1 MDVRS
6 DVVTSLYRQNAGFSL
21 DRSFYAAEEVHR
33 LDLDTVFYREWLFV
47 GHECELPDSGS
58 YLTLQLGD
66 YPLLIVR
73 DACGTIRAFHNA
85 CRHRGSRLC
94 SADRGKVAKLVC
106 PYHQWTYEL
115 DGRLLFARDMGPE
128 FEAERFGL
136 KPVHCET
143 LAGYVFV
150 CLAETPPDFASF
162 RAMAEPYLA
171 PHGLADAKV
180 AYETMIVE
188 KGNWKLVWENN
199 RECYHCAGN
208 HPELCR
214 TFPDTPTLT
223 SPTGD
228 VADPV
233 VLRLWERCR
242 SLALPSGFAISDDAQ
257 YRLTRLPLLR
267 DAESYTLSGKRAVK
281 RPLSASVDA
290 SDIGALLLYHY
301 PSTWNHVLV
310 DHAVSFRVVPLGPQ
324 ETAVTTKWLV
334 HKDAVEG
341 VDYDRKTL
349 TEVWEA
355 TNDQDRQV
363 VEENQRGINS
373 PAYEPGPYSP
383 VHEAGVIQF
392 VDWYRGILE
401 QRLREDAPAATRVA

>member
-1 MDVRS
+1 MDMRN
-6 DVVTSLYRQNAGFSL
+6 DVVASLYRQNAGFSL
-21 DRSFYAAEEVHR
+21 DRSFYAAEEVHQ
-33 LDLDTVFYREWLFV
+33 LDLDAVFYREWLFV

-73 DACGTIRAFHNA
+73 DASGTLRAFHNA

-143 LAGYVFV
+143 LSGYVFV
-150 CLAETPPDFASF
+150 CLAEAPPDFASF

-180 AYETMIVE
+180 AYETTIAE

-199 RECYHCAGN
+199 RECYHCAGS

-228 VADPV
+228 VADPA

-242 SLALPSGFAISDDAQ
+242 SLALPSGFAISADAQ

-355 TNDQDRQV
+355 TNNQDRQV

-392 VDWYRGILE
+392 VDWYRSILE
-401 QRLREDAPAATRVA
+401 QRLREDVPAATRVA